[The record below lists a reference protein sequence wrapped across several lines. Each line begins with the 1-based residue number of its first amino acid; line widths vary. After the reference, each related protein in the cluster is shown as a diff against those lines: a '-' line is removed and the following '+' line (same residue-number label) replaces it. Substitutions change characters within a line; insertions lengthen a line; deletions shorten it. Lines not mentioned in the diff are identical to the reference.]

1 MKRKEAIVR
10 KVGNF
15 AFRFVT
21 ETSTNQKILERGPL
35 ILDLRISPHKKLAGL
50 DSEHSGR
57 RETFVFHQPA
67 SLIDAPMM
75 LDDEWR
81 ELLWESVKSITI
93 DDSNYEHIPQSLY
106 SKML

>member
-1 MKRKEAIVR
+1 MKREQAR
-10 KVGNF
+10 KIGNF

-21 ETSTNQKILERGPL
+21 ETLNNQKILERGPL
-35 ILDLRISPHKKLAGL
+35 ILDLRISLHKKLADF
-50 DSEHSGR
+50 DSEHFSGR
-57 RETFVFHQPA
+57 RETFNFHQPA
-67 SLIDAPMM
+67 SLIDAQMM

-81 ELLWESVKSITI
+81 ELLWESVKTITI